1 MTYILEIGDR
11 RKVKAG
17 IRVLSSAAR
26 STAGAR
32 RWRRAWGAGGQIE
45 VPRVARSRARVEPD
59 LTAVHHR
66 SVGRLV
72 QSPPC
77 VLMPGA
83 VGHEHDHV
91 VATSFGAVT
100 CVRIVGVARAI
111 LVGRQI
117 LAVADGERSV
127 ACQDGCGREYDDEV
141 SHDGFPFLSGRH
153 STDPECFP
161 PRAVALDAPD

>member
-1 MTYILEIGDR
+1 MSVLPPWNATR
-11 RKVKAG
+11 RCVVTAMQKP
-17 IRVLSSAAR
+17 SAQAPKPPF
-26 STAGAR
+26 TNGAGA
-32 RWRRAWGAGGQIE
+32 
-45 VPRVARSRARVEPD
+45 EPD

-111 LVGRQI
+111 LVGGQI

-127 ACQDGCGREYDDEV
+127 ACQDGYGR
-141 SHDGFPFLSGRH
+141 
-153 STDPECFP
+153 
-161 PRAVALDAPD
+161 

>member
-1 MTYILEIGDR
+1 
-11 RKVKAG
+11 
-17 IRVLSSAAR
+17 
-26 STAGAR
+26 
-32 RWRRAWGAGGQIE
+32 GAGGQIE

-59 LTAVHHR
+59 LTALHHR

-91 VATSFGAVT
+91 VATSFGAAT
-100 CVRIVGVARAI
+100 CVRIVGVAPAV

-127 ACQDGCGREYDDEV
+127 ACQDGYGQEYDDEV
-141 SHDGFPFLSGRH
+141 SHDGFSFLSGRH
-153 STDPECFP
+153 STNPECFA
-161 PRAVALDAPD
+161 PRAVALLMASKARFDDR